1 MVGPSWFSVIARVQ
15 HKRPPTNGCE
25 WCDAYVTSVQI
36 APRNNDL
43 RLSSNEA
50 NQIMASFGYSNLVR
64 DSEGWLWWGKEGD
77 IISGYYDVDALNI
90 DTGMKPK

>member
-1 MVGPSWFSVIARVQ
+1 
-15 HKRPPTNGCE
+15 
-25 WCDAYVTSVQI
+25 
-36 APRNNDL
+36 
-43 RLSSNEA
+43 
-50 NQIMASFGYSNLVR
+50 MASFGYSNPVR